1 MSATAW
7 SGTPG
12 ARRASGDTG
21 ATIVEF
27 ALLLPFL
34 LLLGLGTADI
44 GLGWVATDR
53 VESASA
59 QAARVAAIS
68 GSRVEADRDV
78 LVTLAAALPADDLA
92 NLDRVVI
99 FEPGTAGAVP
109 AGCIKPPGS
118 TSETGT
124 TSCNTYTGDTVRA
137 ASAESMDGFGATAT
151 AADRFWAPSTRN
163 DALSDP
169 PDYIGVWLR
178 TTHESTLGGLFGDL
192 TITKVSIFRVQPD
205 LTG

>member
-1 MSATAW
+1 MREPPILSRVVRDR
-7 SGTPG
+7 G
-12 ARRASGDTG
+12 GDSG

-59 QAARVAAIS
+59 QAARVAAVS
-68 GSRVEADRDV
+68 GSRVETDRDV
-78 LVTLAAALPADDLA
+78 LVSLAAALPPADLA

-99 FEPGTAGAVP
+99 FKPGTGGAVP
-109 AGCIKPPGS
+109 AGCIKSPGDS
-118 TSETGT
+118 SETGNA
-124 TSCNTYTGDTVRA
+124 SCNTYTGDTVRA
-137 ASAESMDGFGATAT
+137 ASATSMTGFGGGAS
-151 AADRFWAPSTRN
+151 AADRYWAPATRN

-178 TTHESTLGGLFGDL
+178 TTHDSTLGGFFGDL
-192 TITKVSIFRVQPD
+192 TVTKSSIFRIQPN